1 LYAFLFF
8 LFQARLKLAN
18 NANVEHAKRVFHN
31 CAADVMRDTMSYL
44 RIQANNEYLWNSER
58 KRPESKRASGEIYLT
73 EEQYRQVQYFVC
85 FYDVIM

>member
-1 LYAFLFF
+1 
-8 LFQARLKLAN
+8 
-18 NANVEHAKRVFHN
+18 
-31 CAADVMRDTMSYL
+31 MRDTMSYL

-73 EEQYRQVQYFVC
+73 EEQYHQVQYFVC